1 MKSLILLA
9 LVGFV
14 LAIGLALPFSEDKD
28 EVDNA
33 ELKRNCKRLPNRR
46 FKKVGKGGIS
56 REF

>member
-14 LAIGLALPFSEDKD
+14 LGIGLALPFSEDKD

-33 ELKRNCKRLPNRR
+33 ELKEIANAFPADDL
-46 FKKVGKGGIS
+46 KK
-56 REF
+56 